1 MSAPRYAV
9 NQFDEIGKHLKGI
22 EAQTT
27 ERINSTP
34 LDEPK
39 PVEAPADIDWT
50 GMYGYPCAN
59 KVTFEPAQIGIMAH
73 IDFITSFHN
82 FGPEL
87 K

>member
-50 GMYGYPCAN
+50 GMYGYPAGY
-59 KVTFEPAQIGIMAH
+59 KVTIEPTQIDILAH
-73 IDFITSFHN
+73 IDFINSLHD
-82 FGPEL
+82 
-87 K
+87 